1 MRLMRKEERNLTGW
15 AKGPGTSKSIA
26 TQVAQP
32 VLEKT
37 TLVPGTHE
45 SNQGGPIACMRS
57 L

>member
-1 MRLMRKEERNLTGW
+1 MGLTRKEERDLTGW

-32 VLEKT
+32 VVEKT

-45 SNQGGPIACMRS
+45 PNQGGPIACMRS